1 MKPDLGSIF
10 SRAVLRS
17 LGTVAGAA
25 IAVVVGALLT
35 TSVGEA
41 LAIAVLAACLP
52 WAMARS
58 YLWQAVFLTPLIMLL
73 IDAVVPHESVLD
85 ISEARLITT
94 VIGGLIVVFGYLIWP
109 SQRHPRVDVAF
120 AAAIEALAAYLRGV
134 ADGAAAERVT
144 AERRRAYRRLFDT
157 RVRLQRTLSEP
168 PPAGAE
174 AWSWIPLVTA
184 AERIADRITGISALR
199 RPVPRADLVAAA
211 DALDDLVGE
220 TETTHAASDRVMSS
234 ASWRPYE
241 AAVSSSDPEVR
252 ELADEIVHLRT
263 SVRRGEGS
271 GSRGRI

>member
-1 MKPDLGSIF
+1 
-10 SRAVLRS
+10 
-17 LGTVAGAA
+17 
-25 IAVVVGALLT
+25 
-35 TSVGEA
+35 
-41 LAIAVLAACLP
+41 
-52 WAMARS
+52 MARS

-94 VIGGLIVVFGYLIWP
+94 VIGGLIVDVFGYLIWP
-109 SQRHPRVDVAF
+109 SQRHPRVDAAF
-120 AAAIEALAAYLRGV
+120 AAGIEALAAYLRGV

-157 RVRLQRTLSEP
+157 RVHLQRTLSEP

-220 TETTHAASDRVMSS
+220 TET
-234 ASWRPYE
+234 
-241 AAVSSSDPEVR
+241 AVRSGG
-252 ELADEIVHLRT
+252 ELV
-263 SVRRGEGS
+263 GP
-271 GSRGRI
+271 GRA

>member
-1 MKPDLGSIF
+1 MF
-10 SRAVLRS
+10 
-17 LGTVAGAA
+17 
-25 IAVVVGALLT
+25 
-35 TSVGEA
+35 
-41 LAIAVLAACLP
+41 
-52 WAMARS
+52 
-58 YLWQAVFLTPLIMLL
+58 
-73 IDAVVPHESVLD
+73 ESP
-85 ISEARLITT
+85 EARK
-94 VIGGLIVVFGYLIWP
+94 
-109 SQRHPRVDVAF
+109 PRPPAF

-144 AERRRAYRRLFDT
+144 AERRRAYRRLFDN
-157 RVRLQRTLSEP
+157 RVHLQRTLSEP

-220 TETTHAASDRVMSS
+220 TETAHAASDRVMSS
-234 ASWRPYE
+234 ASRRPYE
-241 AAVSSSDPEVR
+241 AAVSSSDPDVR

>member
-35 TSVGEA
+35 TLQLGEA

-120 AAAIEALAAYLRGV
+120 AAAIEAFAAYLRGV

-157 RVRLQRTLSEP
+157 RVRLQRACCRS
-168 PPAGAE
+168 
-174 AWSWIPLVTA
+174 
-184 AERIADRITGISALR
+184 RR
-199 RPVPRADLVAAA
+199 RPVPRPGPGFRSHHRRRADRRPDHGRYLGVAAA
-211 DALDDLVGE
+211 GAQG
-220 TETTHAASDRVMSS
+220 R
-234 ASWRPYE
+234 
-241 AAVSSSDPEVR
+241 
-252 ELADEIVHLRT
+252 
-263 SVRRGEGS
+263 S
-271 GSRGRI
+271 GRGRRRTR